1 MELFWIIVCLV
12 AGTIML
18 YFGSEW
24 LVRGGKGVAL
34 RLGVS
39 PFVIGLTILAFGSSA
54 PEAVTSI
61 VSASNPEIILGN
73 VVGSNIANIGLAIG
87 LAALVG
93 PMAAKYA
100 DMRLEICTMVI
111 VEAALCLI
119 GLLGHVEYYMG
130 IIMILALFVFLYVV
144 FKKKGSDESG
154 KAAYEEE
161 VTEDTLG
168 SPILVALII
177 AGLVLLYF
185 GAKYFIEGAKG
196 LAEMMGLSELLI
208 GLIVVAIGTS
218 LPEICIS
225 VIAARRGEAD
235 MAVANI
241 VGSNLFNILF
251 VLSIGSL
258 LVDIPITDSVLT
270 FHLPFML
277 LFAVVMFLIVR
288 FTNKIDRKSGLLFI
302 GMYAVYIG
310 MMAVFPS
317 LMI

>member
-1 MELFWIIVCLV
+1 
-12 AGTIML
+12 
-18 YFGSEW
+18 
-24 LVRGGKGVAL
+24 
-34 RLGVS
+34 
-39 PFVIGLTILAFGSSA
+39 
-54 PEAVTSI
+54 
-61 VSASNPEIILGN
+61 
-73 VVGSNIANIGLAIG
+73 
-87 LAALVG
+87 
-93 PMAAKYA
+93 
-100 DMRLEICTMVI
+100 
-111 VEAALCLI
+111 
-119 GLLGHVEYYMG
+119 
-130 IIMILALFVFLYVV
+130 
-144 FKKKGSDESG
+144 
-154 KAAYEEE
+154 
-161 VTEDTLG
+161 
-168 SPILVALII
+168 
-177 AGLVLLYF
+177 
-185 GAKYFIEGAKG
+185 
-196 LAEMMGLSELLI
+196 MGLSELLI